1 MIYDT
6 VIIGAGAAGYT
17 AAIYAARL
25 GLSTAVIEKSAP
37 GGMMAVTERIEN
49 YPGFPG
55 GISGTALSGAFQLST
70 ERLGVKTYYT
80 ETEKLNLT
88 GKIKTVSTQMGDFK
102 SKTVIL
108 AMGTKPK
115 KLGAENEDYYFGR
128 GLSYS
133 AVCNAMF
140 YSGKTVAVFGGANPA
155 LSCALFLS
163 DVCEKVF
170 LLNDNEKLS
179 GDEIYIFSARQRKN
193 IEIIS
198 GVGAV
203 ELSGESRLENIS
215 FLNKTTGGRKTI
227 KCDGAFVCVGYSP
240 NTELIKDKIETDR
253 SGYIIAD
260 ESTETNISGVFAAGD
275 IRKKPLHRIVTAVS
289 DGAVAAAQAKKYIM
303 NERNGA
309 YENL

>member
-1 MIYDT
+1 MYS
-6 VIIGAGAAGYT
+6 V
-17 AAIYAARL
+17 
-25 GLSTAVIEKSAP
+25 V
-37 GGMMAVTERIEN
+37 
-49 YPGFPG
+49 
-55 GISGTALSGAFQLST
+55 
-70 ERLGVKTYYT
+70 
-80 ETEKLNLT
+80 
-88 GKIKTVSTQMGDFK
+88 FK
-102 SKTVIL
+102 SK
-108 AMGTKPK
+108 AK
-115 KLGAENEDYYFGR
+115 R
-128 GLSYS
+128 S
-133 AVCNAMF
+133 
-140 YSGKTVAVFGGANPA
+140 SGKSFNLFSVA
-155 LSCALFLS
+155 
-163 DVCEKVF
+163 K
-170 LLNDNEKLS
+170 
-179 GDEIYIFSARQRKN
+179 RKN

-198 GVGAV
+198 SVGAV

-215 FLNKTTGGRKTI
+215 FLNKTTDGRKTI